1 MSLLQLDIDGF
12 IGSWGF
18 SKSYIKNFLAQA
30 GKKPVTIRV
39 SSLGGEVDHALS
51 IHDQLSEYGEV
62 TIHLSGF
69 NASSATLLTL
79 GAKRIIMNSNSFYLI
94 HKALNWV
101 DAWGNMNEDDIDALI
116 LSLEKEKKELEKITL
131 VLAKMYSRRTG
142 KPTTEI
148 LDLMKQETWLNA
160 EEALAYGFIDEIAE
174 PVQAENLLSN
184 HKMLTLLNCAELP
197 VPVARKVVPLPVI
210 ENTVDPLPGI
220 MQKVKTTITNT
231 IKSFFSMKQFT
242 ALNAIL
248 VVPSLE
254 STDEGI
260 YLSEV
265 QAAAINTA
273 LEANQQ
279 IVTERDAAIADRNA
293 AATERTNMLA
303 SLDAIDP
310 TIQAALTIETK
321 IQAIRDFM
329 AAKPTTVPQ
338 GVQTTKDPVRT
349 TDGVDWDLLNSLP
362 HMQEEKY

>member
-51 IHDQLSEYGEV
+51 IHDQLADYGEV

-69 NASSATLLTL
+69 NASSATLITL

-131 VLAKMYSRRTG
+131 VLAKMYARKTG

-160 EEALAYGFIDEIAE
+160 DEALDLGFIDEIAE
-174 PVQAENLLSN
+174 PVLAENLLTN
-184 HKMLTLLNCAELP
+184 QKMLTLLNCAELP
-197 VPVARKVVPLPVI
+197 VPVARETVLLPVI
-210 ENTVDPLPGI
+210 ENTIDPIPGI
-220 MQKVKTTITNT
+220 IQKLKMTITNT
-231 IKSFFSMKQFT
+231 LKSIFSMKQFT
-242 ALNAIL
+242 ALNAVL
-248 VVPSLE
+248 AVPSLE
-254 STDEGI
+254 SSDEGI
-260 YLSEV
+260 YISEA
-265 QAAAINTA
+265 QAAAINSA
-273 LEANQQ
+273 FEANQQ
-279 IVTERDAAIADRNA
+279 LVSERDAALADR
-293 AATERTNMLA
+293 TTVVA

-310 TIQAALTIETK
+310 SIQAAATLEAK
-321 IQAIRDFM
+321 IQSIRDFM
-329 AAKPTTVPQ
+329 AAKPASTPQ
-338 GVQTTKDPVRT
+338 GVQTTQDPSRSA
-349 TDGVDWDLLNSLP
+349 DGVDWDLLNSLP